1 MTQTAYRAQLLT
13 FRDDPAHAADGAVF
27 EEDGLLIVEDGRVV
41 AAGAYAALR
50 ARLAPDA
57 NIKTMR
63 DKLIVPGFIDSHIH
77 YPQTDMIASPAP
89 GLLPWLNTYTFP
101 TEREFGNPSHARET
115 ASFFL
120 DELLACGTTTA
131 LVYCTVHKE
140 SADAFFTESESRN
153 LRMVAG
159 KVLMDRNC
167 PEFLRDTAQSG
178 YDDSAELIARWH
190 NRGRQH
196 YALTPR
202 FAPTSTEAQLEACG
216 VLARAHQ
223 DVFIQSHVAENTDE
237 IKWVDEPVPGA
248 SQLSRHLRSLRPAA
262 PSRGVRPLHLSR
274 RRRPQADGAKRA
286 RWRRTAR
293 PRTCSSAA
301 ACSTSTR
308 PAPRHAGRARDGRRR
323 RHVVLDAA
331 DDERSAQDRA
341 PDRPSFDRDA
351 HVLAL
356 DDGRGEGARSRRQDR
371 HARAGQRSRFRRAR
385 SGRHAA
391 SGAPHGAARDRS
403 KNCCSR
409 SRCSGMIARYSR
421 LMRPAIACIGGAR
434 ARRRRWN
441 SPLKSAIDPARM
453 RAPWK
458 LNRRRNHPAIGGA
471 VQPGRFFTRYV
482 KTGRQGRA
490 RSLACR

>member
-57 NIKTMR
+57 SIKTMR

-190 NRGRQH
+190 NRGRQQ

-237 IKWVDEPVPGA
+237 IKWVESLFPG
-248 SQLSRHLRSLRPAA
+248 HRSYLDIYDHYD
-262 PSRGVRPLHLSR
+262 LLR
-274 RRRPQADGAKRA
+274 RRAVYGHCIYLDDADRQRMAETGAVASHCPTSNLFLGSGLFDFDKAGAANMPVALATDVGGGTSFSMLQTMNEAHKIA
-286 RWRRTAR
+286 RLTGHHLTATRMFWLSTTGAAKVLDLDDRIGTLAPGSEADFVVLDPAGTPLLARRTAR
-293 PRTCSSAA
+293 
-301 ACSTSTR
+301 
-308 PAPRHAGRARDGRRR
+308 AGSLEELLFAFALLGD
-323 RHVVLDAA
+323 
-331 DDERSAQDRA
+331 DRA
-341 PDRPSFDRDA
+341 VFETYAAGNCVHRRDA
-351 HVLAL
+351 RKTSALELA
-356 DDGRGEGARSRRQDR
+356 A
-371 HARAGQRSRFRRAR
+371 
-385 SGRHAA
+385 
-391 SGAPHGAARDRS
+391 
-403 KNCCSR
+403 
-409 SRCSGMIARYSR
+409 
-421 LMRPAIACIGGAR
+421 
-434 ARRRRWN
+434 
-441 SPLKSAIDPARM
+441 
-453 RAPWK
+453 
-458 LNRRRNHPAIGGA
+458 
-471 VQPGRFFTRYV
+471 
-482 KTGRQGRA
+482 
-490 RSLACR
+490 

>member
-57 NIKTMR
+57 NIKMMR

-190 NRGRQH
+190 NRGRQQ

-237 IKWVDEPVPGA
+237 IKWVESLFPG
-248 SQLSRHLRSLRPAA
+248 HRSYLDIYDHYD
-262 PSRGVRPLHLSR
+262 LLR
-274 RRRPQADGAKRA
+274 RRAVYGHCIYLDDADRKRMAETGAVASHCPTSNLFLGSGLFDFDKAGAANMPVALATDVGGGTSFSMLQTMNEAHKIA
-286 RWRRTAR
+286 RLTGHHLTATRMFWLSTTGAAKVLDLDDRIGTLAPGSEADFVVLDPAGTPLLARRTAR
-293 PRTCSSAA
+293 
-301 ACSTSTR
+301 
-308 PAPRHAGRARDGRRR
+308 AGSLEELLFAFALLGD
-323 RHVVLDAA
+323 
-331 DDERSAQDRA
+331 DRA
-341 PDRPSFDRDA
+341 VFETYAAGNCVHRR
-351 HVLAL
+351 
-356 DDGRGEGARSRRQDR
+356 GARKTS
-371 HARAGQRSRFRRAR
+371 ALEL
-385 SGRHAA
+385 AA
-391 SGAPHGAARDRS
+391 
-403 KNCCSR
+403 
-409 SRCSGMIARYSR
+409 
-421 LMRPAIACIGGAR
+421 
-434 ARRRRWN
+434 
-441 SPLKSAIDPARM
+441 
-453 RAPWK
+453 
-458 LNRRRNHPAIGGA
+458 
-471 VQPGRFFTRYV
+471 
-482 KTGRQGRA
+482 
-490 RSLACR
+490 